1 MPVSTG
7 IFKPEAIEFIKNK
20 FNSDHNVLDIGAGC
34 GTYSQLLK
42 SHLPRMDAI
51 EIFEPYVEAYNLKEQ
66 YNSYI
71 SIYNFII
78 HNDRREIVR
87 RYLEKNRIR
96 DEEDFIN
103 QNNY

>member
-51 EIFEPYVEAYNLKEQ
+51 EIFMVIYMKHTYRQNYHMLHLWKSIMDLDHYV
-66 YNSYI
+66 
-71 SIYNFII
+71 
-78 HNDRREIVR
+78 
-87 RYLEKNRIR
+87 
-96 DEEDFIN
+96 
-103 QNNY
+103 